1 MFYKITEKGIEKAP
15 KFLLINGKQVFTNSE
30 KLHNEYGYYKL
41 KELPYPI
48 GDGNYQSI
56 YELQDKIIVKNWEK
70 IEEDLLSYEDRVV
83 NRIRERYNINQELA
97 ILRQRDVKFDEW
109 MEYNNY
115 VEQIKAEEKAREE
128 VINNG

>member
-1 MFYKITEKGIEKAP
+1 MKIYS
-15 KFLLINGKQVFTNSE
+15 NGKYREATAE
-30 KLHNEYGYYKL
+30 
-41 KELPYPI
+41 ELA
-48 GDGNYQSI
+48 
-56 YELQDKIIVKNWEK
+56 
-70 IEEDLLSYEDRVV
+70 LLNQLEILPYEDRVV